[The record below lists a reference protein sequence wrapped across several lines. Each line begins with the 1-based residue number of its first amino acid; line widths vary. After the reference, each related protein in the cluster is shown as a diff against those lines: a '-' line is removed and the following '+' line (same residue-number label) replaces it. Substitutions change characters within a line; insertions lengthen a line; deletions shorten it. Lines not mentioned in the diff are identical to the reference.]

1 MTRRIAIAALLI
13 GLVLWL
19 TPKLFPTPPRPVAAK
34 TANGKA
40 AGVVPLPDSA
50 HPATTDNAAA
60 APPNAAPAVA
70 SGATAGAV
78 APGTQSMP
86 ATSNGPGA
94 PADTTVIRDS
104 LGAIRFSSRGATI
117 VGATMGKYRSL
128 QPGAP
133 KGKPIELARSGEPL
147 LSYQVATPAGT
158 TPLANAAFTGAPLPG
173 GNGVQYNAST
183 PAGVVDIRYV
193 VAPDSYVVHVSGKVE
208 GAPAGSSLLVT
219 LPQGLRSAE
228 VDTLDDMH
236 HFAIAYKRK
245 ASDATGVPF
254 TKVDAGEKQEIR
266 GPLTWAVTKSK
277 YFMVAVAAPD
287 SLHSFGDMTIT
298 GGPRATKAVSH
309 MTGVVQVPLH
319 DGAFSFDVYAGPQEW
334 RRLRAL
340 GRDLD
345 TANPYGGYLQKV
357 VQPFATIVMRALLW
371 LHETFRMSY
380 GWVLVLFGVM
390 IRLLTWPLNQS
401 AMRTSLKMQR
411 IQPELQE
418 LQKRHKGDPQRLNT
432 EMMKLY
438 KEHDMSPFSSLAGC
452 MPMLIP
458 MPILFALFYVFQ
470 NTIEFRG
477 VPFLWLPDISLKD
490 PYYILPVLM
499 GISMFILSWIGM
511 RNAPPNPQT
520 KMMAYVMPIVMTV
533 IFFRFPSGLNLYYT
547 VQNMVTIPQQ
557 WLLAKERA
565 KGSNPRVMTPVS
577 TPARVRR

>member
-1 MTRRIAIAALLI
+1 MI
-13 GLVLWL
+13 G
-19 TPKLFPTPPRPVAAK
+19 
-34 TANGKA
+34 
-40 AGVVPLPDSA
+40 
-50 HPATTDNAAA
+50 ATTA
-60 APPNAAPAVA
+60 
-70 SGATAGAV
+70 
-78 APGTQSMP
+78 
-86 ATSNGPGA
+86 
-94 PADTTVIRDS
+94 
-104 LGAIRFSSRGATI
+104 
-117 VGATMGKYRSL
+117 KYRSL
-128 QPGAP
+128 LPGAP
-133 KGKPIELARSGEPL
+133 KGKGIELARAGEPL
-147 LSYQVATPAGT
+147 LSYQIATPAGIV
-158 TPLANAAFTGAPLPG
+158 PLSNVMFAGAPIDQG
-173 GNGVQYNAST
+173 RGVQYTAPT
-183 PAGVVDIRYV
+183 TAGNLDIRYAV
-193 VAPDSYVVHVSGKVE
+193 VPDSYVVHVSGRVA

-219 LPQGLRSAE
+219 LPQALHSAE

-245 ASDATGVPF
+245 TSDATGVPF
-254 TKVDAGEKQEIR
+254 TKVDAGERQEIP

-287 SLHSFGDMTIT
+287 SVHSLGSMTII
-298 GGPRATKAVSH
+298 GAPRTSKVVTH
-309 MTGVVQVPLH
+309 MTGVVQVPLR

-334 RRLRAL
+334 KRLRAL

-345 TANPYGGYLQKV
+345 TANPYGGYLQKI

-371 LHETFRMSY
+371 LHETFKMSY

-411 IQPELQE
+411 VQPQLQE
-418 LQKRHKGDPQRLNT
+418 LQKRYKGDPQRLNT

-438 KEHDMSPFSSLAGC
+438 REHDMSPFSSLAGC

-499 GISMFILSWIGM
+499 GLSMFVLSWIGM

-520 KMMAYVMPIVMTV
+520 KMMAYIMPLVMTV

-557 WLLAKERA
+557 WLLSKERA
-565 KGSNPRVMTPVS
+565 KSTSAVATSPVAGS
-577 TPARVRR
+577 PARVRR

>member
-19 TPKLFPTPPRPVAAK
+19 TPRLFPTPPQKPLPKTPAGAA
-34 TANGKA
+34 APGGA
-40 AGVVPLPDSA
+40 VPLPDQ
-50 HPATTDNAAA
+50 PATATPAGTVAEAPNGTTGAAA
-60 APPNAAPAVA
+60 AGTAPAVTA
-70 SGATAGAV
+70 NATTPPTRV
-78 APGTQSMP
+78 
-86 ATSNGPGA
+86 
-94 PADTTVIRDS
+94 DTTVIRDS
-104 LGAIRFSSRGATI
+104 LGEFRFSSRGASLI
-117 VGATMGKYRSL
+117 GATAAKYRSL
-128 QPGAP
+128 EPGPA
-133 KGKPIELARSGEPL
+133 KGKPVELARAGEAL
-147 LSYQVATPAGT
+147 VSYQLATPAGVL
-158 TPLANAAFTGAPLPG
+158 PLAGAPFTG
-173 GNGVQYNAST
+173 NASSDGHAVAYSAAT
-183 PAGVVDIRYV
+183 TAGNVDIRYT
-193 VAPDSYVVHVSGKVE
+193 VAPDSYVVHVSGAVS

-228 VDTLDDMH
+228 VDTLDDARH
-236 HFAIAYKRK
+236 YAIAYKRTTN
-245 ASDATGVPF
+245 DATGVPF
-254 TKVDAGEKQEIR
+254 TKVDAGERQDVR
-266 GPLTWAVTKSK
+266 GPLLWAVTKSK

-287 SLHSFGDMTIT
+287 TTRVFGDMTIT
-298 GGPRATKAVSH
+298 GGARTTKAATH
-309 MTGVVQVPLH
+309 MTGTVQVPIRN
-319 DGAFSFDVYAGPQEW
+319 GAFAFDIYAGPQEW
-334 RRLRAL
+334 KRLRAL

-345 TANPYGGYLQKV
+345 TANPYGGFLQKV

-371 LHETFRMSY
+371 LHETFNMSY

-411 IQPELQE
+411 VQPQLQE
-418 LQKRHKGDPQRLNT
+418 LQKRYKSDPQRLNT

-458 MPILFALFYVFQ
+458 MPILFALFFVFQ

-511 RNAPPNPQT
+511 RNSPPNPQT
-520 KMMAYVMPIVMTV
+520 KMMAYIMPVVMTV

-547 VQNMVTIPQQ
+547 VQNLVTIPQQ
-557 WLLAKERA
+557 WLLSNERA
-565 KGSNPRVMTPVS
+565 KAGPVVVS
-577 TPARVRR
+577 TPAPPVRARR

>member
-19 TPKLFPTPPRPVAAK
+19 TPKLFPTPPRPTASAAD
-34 TANGKA
+34 GKIPSST
-40 AGVVPLPDSA
+40 VPLPDSSGRA
-50 HPATTDNAAA
+50 PAAPATGAAEE
-60 APPNAAPAVA
+60 PPNAGVGASPGSNAATVA
-70 SGATAGAV
+70 QAK
-78 APGTQSMP
+78 P
-86 ATSNGPGA
+86 
-94 PADTTVIRDS
+94 DTMVFRDS
-104 LGAIRFSSRGATI
+104 LGEVRFSSRGASLI
-117 VGATMGKYRSL
+117 GATAARYRSL
-128 QPGAP
+128 QPGP
-133 KGKPIELARSGEPL
+133 QKGRPIELARAGEPL
-147 LSYQVATPAGT
+147 ISYGIATPAGT
-158 TPLANAAFTGAPLPG
+158 LPLATVPFNGSAIAG
-173 GNGVQYNAST
+173 GRGVEYTAST
-183 PAGVVDIRYV
+183 TSGSVDIRYT
-193 VAPDSYVVHVSGKVE
+193 VAPDSYVVHVTGKVS
-208 GAPAGSSLLVT
+208 GAPNGSTLLVT
-219 LPQGLRSAE
+219 LPQGLNSAE
-228 VDTLDDMH
+228 VDTLDDMR

-245 ASDATGVPF
+245 TSDATGVPF
-254 TKVDAGEKQEIR
+254 TKVDAGEKQDIR

-287 SLHSFGDMTIT
+287 TVRSFGDMVIT
-298 GGPRATKAVSH
+298 GGPRTSKVVTH
-309 MTGVVQVPLH
+309 MSGVVQVPLH
-319 DGAFSFDVYAGPQEW
+319 DGAFTFDIYAGPQEW

-345 TANPYGGYLQKV
+345 TANPYGGYLQKI

-418 LQKRHKGDPQRLNT
+418 LQRRYKQDPQRLNS

-438 KEHDMSPFSSLAGC
+438 REHDMSPFSSMAGC

-499 GISMFILSWIGM
+499 GLSMFVLSWIGM

-520 KMMAYVMPIVMTV
+520 KMMAYIMPVVMTV

-547 VQNMVTIPQQ
+547 VQNLVTIPQQ
-557 WLLAKERA
+557 WLLSKERA
-565 KGSNPRVMTPVS
+565 RSSSVQATVA
-577 TPARVRR
+577 TTAPARVRR

>member
-19 TPKLFPTPPRPVAAK
+19 TPRLFPTPPQRPVPTPAAAAGPAAASAVPLRDSAATAGSGPVAALPNGS
-34 TANGKA
+34 TAA
-40 AGVVPLPDSA
+40 P
-50 HPATTDNAAA
+50 AAA
-60 APPNAAPAVA
+60 AL
-70 SGATAGAV
+70 
-78 APGTQSMP
+78 
-86 ATSNGPGA
+86 PGA
-94 PADTTVIRDS
+94 AARPDTTVIRDS
-104 LGAIRFSSRGATI
+104 LGEIRFSSRGASV
-117 VGATMGKYRSL
+117 VGAKAAKYHSL
-128 QPGAP
+128 QPGAARQA
-133 KGKPIELARSGEPL
+133 GVELARSGEPL
-147 LSYQVATPAGT
+147 VSYQIATPAGIV
-158 TPLANAAFTGAPLPG
+158 PLADASFSGAQIAAGR
-173 GNGVQYNAST
+173 GVEYTTTT
-183 PAGVVDIRYV
+183 PAGNVDIRYAV
-193 VAPDSYVVHVSGKVE
+193 VPDSYVVHVTGRVA
-208 GAPAGSSLLVT
+208 GAPAGSALLVT
-219 LPQGLRSAE
+219 LPQGLASAE
-228 VDTLDDMH
+228 VDTLDDIH
-236 HFAIAYKRK
+236 HYAIAYKRTT
-245 ASDATGVPF
+245 SDATGVPF
-254 TKVDAGEKQEIR
+254 TKLDPGERQEIP

-277 YFMVAVAAPD
+277 YFMVAIAAPD
-287 SLHSFGDMTIT
+287 TLHPLGAMTIT
-298 GGPRATKAVSH
+298 GGPRSSKVVTH
-309 MTGVVQVPLH
+309 MTGVVQVPLR
-319 DGAFSFDVYAGPQEW
+319 DGAFSFDIYAGPQEW

-345 TANPYGGYLQKV
+345 TANPYGGFLQKI

-411 IQPELQE
+411 VQPQLQE
-418 LQKRHKGDPQRLNT
+418 LQKRYKGDPQRLNT

-438 KEHDMSPFSSLAGC
+438 REHDMSPFSSLAGC

-499 GISMFILSWIGM
+499 GLSMFVLSWIGM
-511 RNAPPNPQT
+511 RSAPPNPQT
-520 KMMAYVMPIVMTV
+520 KMMAYIMPLVMTV

-557 WLLAKERA
+557 WLLSKERA
-565 KGSNPRVMTPVS
+565 KNGSTVATS
-577 TPARVRR
+577 APAAARGRR

>member
-1 MTRRIAIAALLI
+1 MTQRIVIAALLI

-19 TPKLFPTPPRPVAAK
+19 TPRLFPTPPRPIVKATTGNVTPSGDSAARDTSAAATTAAPVGVQPPGSAVVAPPVAA
-34 TANGKA
+34 G
-40 AGVVPLPDSA
+40 
-50 HPATTDNAAA
+50 PATAAA
-60 APPNAAPAVA
+60 AKP
-70 SGATAGAV
+70 
-78 APGTQSMP
+78 
-86 ATSNGPGA
+86 
-94 PADTTVIRDS
+94 DTTVVRDS
-104 LGAIRFSSRGATI
+104 LGEIRFSSRGASMI
-117 VGATMGKYRSL
+117 GATTAKYRSL
-128 QPGAP
+128 LPGAP
-133 KGKPIELARSGEPL
+133 KGKGIELARAGEPL
-147 LSYQVATPAGT
+147 LSYQIATPAGIV
-158 TPLANAAFTGAPLPG
+158 PLSNVMFAGAPIDQG
-173 GNGVQYNAST
+173 RGVQYTAPT
-183 PAGVVDIRYV
+183 TAGNLDIRYAV
-193 VAPDSYVVHVSGKVE
+193 VPDSYVVHVSGRVA

-219 LPQGLRSAE
+219 LPQALHSAE

-245 ASDATGVPF
+245 TSDATGVPF
-254 TKVDAGEKQEIR
+254 TKVDAGERQEIP

-287 SLHSFGDMTIT
+287 SVHSLGSMTII
-298 GGPRATKAVSH
+298 GAPRTSKVVTH
-309 MTGVVQVPLH
+309 MTGVVQVPLR

-334 RRLRAL
+334 KRLRAL

-345 TANPYGGYLQKV
+345 TANPYGGYLQKI

-371 LHETFRMSY
+371 LHETFKMSY

-411 IQPELQE
+411 VQPQLQE
-418 LQKRHKGDPQRLNT
+418 LQKRYKGDPQRLNT

-438 KEHDMSPFSSLAGC
+438 REHDMSPFSSLAGC

-499 GISMFILSWIGM
+499 GLSMFVLSWIGM

-520 KMMAYVMPIVMTV
+520 KMMAYIMPLVMTV

-557 WLLAKERA
+557 WLLSKERA
-565 KGSNPRVMTPVS
+565 KSTSAVATSPVAGS
-577 TPARVRR
+577 PARVRR

>member
-19 TPKLFPTPPRPVAAK
+19 TPRLFPTPPQRPGPKATTAAGTTTASAIPLPGDSNATPTGSVAPSASAGQPSSVQPNGAAEATVAA
-34 TANGKA
+34 TASAA
-40 AGVVPLPDSA
+40 AG
-50 HPATTDNAAA
+50 AAA
-60 APPNAAPAVA
+60 VKP
-70 SGATAGAV
+70 
-78 APGTQSMP
+78 
-86 ATSNGPGA
+86 
-94 PADTTVIRDS
+94 DTTVIRDS
-104 LGAIRFSSRGATI
+104 LGEVRFSSRGASLI
-117 VGATMGKYRSL
+117 GATAVKYRSL
-128 QPGAP
+128 QPGSE
-133 KGKPIELARSGEPL
+133 KGKPVELARADEPL
-147 LSYQVATPAGT
+147 VSYQIA
-158 TPLANAAFTGAPLPG
+158 
-173 GNGVQYNAST
+173 T
-183 PAGVVDIRYV
+183 PAGVVPLAGAAFAGTTIASGRGVQYTTTTPAGNVDIRYAV
-193 VAPDSYVVHVSGKVE
+193 VPDSYVVHVSGKVAN
-208 GAPAGSSLLVT
+208 APAGSALLVT
-219 LPQGLRSAE
+219 LPQGLNSAE
-228 VDTLDDMH
+228 VDTLDDIH
-236 HFAIAYKRK
+236 HYAIAYKRK
-245 ASDATGVPF
+245 TSDATGVPF
-254 TKVDAGEKQEIR
+254 TKVDAGERQDIP

-287 SLHSFGDMTIT
+287 SLHSLGSMTIT
-298 GGPRATKAVSH
+298 GTPRTSKVVTH
-309 MTGVVQVPLH
+309 MTGVVQVPLQ
-319 DGAFSFDVYAGPQEW
+319 DGAFSFDIYAGPQEW

-345 TANPYGGYLQKV
+345 TANPYGGYLQKI

-411 IQPELQE
+411 VQPQLQE
-418 LQKRHKGDPQRLNT
+418 LQKRYKGDPQRLNT

-438 KEHDMSPFSSLAGC
+438 REHDMSPFSSLAGC

-499 GISMFILSWIGM
+499 GLSMFVLSWIGM
-511 RNAPPNPQT
+511 RSAPPNPQT
-520 KMMAYVMPIVMTV
+520 KMMAYIMPLVMTV

-557 WLLAKERA
+557 WLLSKERA
-565 KGSNPRVMTPVS
+565 KNSSMQATS
-577 TPARVRR
+577 ARR

>member
-19 TPKLFPTPPRPVAAK
+19 SPKLFPTPPRPVPATMADGK
-34 TANGKA
+34 TP
-40 AGVVPLPDSA
+40 AGVVPLPDSSA
-50 HPATTDNAAA
+50 SAATRASGAPDDSGTPVAGAA
-60 APPNAAPAVA
+60 APTARAAA
-70 SGATAGAV
+70 SAGA
-78 APGTQSMP
+78 GGS
-86 ATSNGPGA
+86 ATR
-94 PADTTVIRDS
+94 ADTTVLRDS
-104 LGAIRFSSRGATI
+104 LGEIRLSSRGAAVI
-117 VGATMGKYRSL
+117 GATVAKYRSL
-128 QPGAP
+128 QPGSA
-133 KGKPIELARSGEPL
+133 KGQPIELARAGEPL
-147 LSYQVATPAGT
+147 ISYQIATPAT
-158 TPLANAAFTGAPLPG
+158 TVPLANAAFSGSPIAG
-173 GNGVQYNAST
+173 GQGVEYTAATSLGN
-183 PAGVVDIRYV
+183 VDIRYA
-193 VAPDSYVVHVSGKVE
+193 VAPDSYVVHVKGRVD
-208 GAPAGSSLLVT
+208 GAPAGTALLVT
-219 LPQGLRSAE
+219 LPQGLSSAE

-287 SLHSFGDMTIT
+287 TVHSFGDMTIT
-298 GGPRATKAVSH
+298 GGPRTSKVVTH

-319 DGAFSFDVYAGPQEW
+319 DGAFSFDIYAGPQEW

-499 GISMFILSWIGM
+499 GISMFVLSWIGM

-520 KMMAYVMPIVMTV
+520 KMMAYIMPIVMTV

-565 KGSNPRVMTPVS
+565 KGTSGPSTGRVSAPV
-577 TPARVRR
+577 RVRR

>member
-19 TPKLFPTPPRPVAAK
+19 TPRLFPTPPQRPAPK
-34 TANGKA
+34 GTTA
-40 AGVVPLPDSA
+40 AGTTTASAVPLPDSST
-50 HPATTDNAAA
+50 PAAASPVTAAPNGNAAA
-60 APPNAAPAVA
+60 PAAPAA
-70 SGATAGAV
+70 
-78 APGTQSMP
+78 
-86 ATSNGPGA
+86 ATSTAAAKP
-94 PADTTVIRDS
+94 DTTVIRDS
-104 LGAIRFSSRGATI
+104 LGEIRFSSRGASVI
-117 VGATMGKYRSL
+117 GATAAKYHSL
-128 QPGAP
+128 QPGTA
-133 KGKPIELARSGEPL
+133 KGTGIELARGGEPL
-147 LSYQVATPAGT
+147 VSYQ
-158 TPLANAAFTGAPLPG
+158 LA
-173 GNGVQYNAST
+173 T
-183 PAGVVDIRYV
+183 PAGVVPLASASFTGTPIAAGRGVQYTTTTPAGNVDIRYAV
-193 VAPDSYVVHVSGKVE
+193 VPDSYVVHVSGTVA
-208 GAPAGSSLLVT
+208 GAPTGSALLVT
-219 LPQGLRSAE
+219 LPQGLASAE
-228 VDTLDDMH
+228 VDTLDDIH
-236 HFAIAYKRK
+236 HYAIAYKRK
-245 ASDATGVPF
+245 TSDATGVPF
-254 TKVDAGEKQEIR
+254 TKVDAGERQEIP

-287 SLHSFGDMTIT
+287 TSRPLGSMTII
-298 GGPRATKAVSH
+298 GGPRTSKVVTH
-309 MTGVVQVPLH
+309 MTGVVQVPLR
-319 DGAFSFDVYAGPQEW
+319 DGAFAFDIYAGPQEW

-345 TANPYGGYLQKV
+345 TANPYGGYLQKI

-411 IQPELQE
+411 VQPQLQE
-418 LQKRHKGDPQRLNT
+418 LQKRYKGDPQRLNT

-438 KEHDMSPFSSLAGC
+438 REHDMSPFSSLAGC

-499 GISMFILSWIGM
+499 GLSMFVLSWIGM
-511 RNAPPNPQT
+511 RSAPPNPQT
-520 KMMAYVMPIVMTV
+520 KMMAYIMPLVMTV

-565 KGSNPRVMTPVS
+565 KGSTPRVMTPVS

>member
-1 MTRRIAIAALLI
+1 
-13 GLVLWL
+13 VQY
-19 TPKLFPTPPRPVAAK
+19 
-34 TANGKA
+34 
-40 AGVVPLPDSA
+40 
-50 HPATTDNAAA
+50 TT
-60 APPNAAPAVA
+60 
-70 SGATAGAV
+70 
-78 APGTQSMP
+78 
-86 ATSNGPGA
+86 
-94 PADTTVIRDS
+94 
-104 LGAIRFSSRGATI
+104 
-117 VGATMGKYRSL
+117 
-128 QPGAP
+128 
-133 KGKPIELARSGEPL
+133 
-147 LSYQVATPAGT
+147 ATPAG
-158 TPLANAAFTGAPLPG
+158 N
-173 GNGVQYNAST
+173 
-183 PAGVVDIRYV
+183 VDIRYAV
-193 VAPDSYVVHVSGKVE
+193 VPDSYVVHVSGKVA
-208 GAPAGSSLLVT
+208 GAPAGSALLVT
-219 LPQGLRSAE
+219 LPQGLNSAE
-228 VDTLDDMH
+228 VDTLDDLH
-236 HFAIAYKRK
+236 HYAIAYKRK
-245 ASDATGVPF
+245 TSDATGVPF
-254 TKVDAGEKQEIR
+254 TKVDAGERQDIP

-277 YFMVAVAAPD
+277 YFMVAIAAPD
-287 SLHSFGDMTIT
+287 TLHSFGGMTIT
-298 GGPRATKAVSH
+298 GGPRTSKVVTH
-309 MTGVVQVPLH
+309 MTGVVQVPLQ
-319 DGAFSFDVYAGPQEW
+319 DGAFSFDIYAGPQEW

-345 TANPYGGYLQKV
+345 TANPYGGYLQKI

-371 LHETFRMSY
+371 LHETFKMSY

-411 IQPELQE
+411 VQPQLQE
-418 LQKRHKGDPQRLNT
+418 LQKRYKGDPQRLNT

-438 KEHDMSPFSSLAGC
+438 REHDMSPFSSLAGC

-520 KMMAYVMPIVMTV
+520 KMMAYIMPVVMTV

-557 WLLAKERA
+557 WLLSKERA
-565 KGSNPRVMTPVS
+565 KGTGGGGATPVL

>member
-19 TPKLFPTPPRPVAAK
+19 TPRLFPTPPQRPTPKATAVGTTTASAVPLPGDTSAGVTSPGATSGAAPGAVPDGAAGAPVAA
-34 TANGKA
+34 
-40 AGVVPLPDSA
+40 
-50 HPATTDNAAA
+50 
-60 APPNAAPAVA
+60 
-70 SGATAGAV
+70 ATAPTAV
-78 APGTQSMP
+78 KP
-86 ATSNGPGA
+86 
-94 PADTTVIRDS
+94 DTTVIRDS
-104 LGAIRFSSRGATI
+104 LGEIRFSSRGAALI
-117 VGATMGKYRSL
+117 GASAAKYRSL
-128 QPGAP
+128 QPGTA
-133 KGKPIELARSGEPL
+133 KGKPIELARNGEPL
-147 LSYQVATPAGT
+147 VSYQVATPAGVIS
-158 TPLANAAFTGAPLPG
+158 LANEPFTGTPSAG
-173 GNGVQYNAST
+173 GRGVQYTTTTA
-183 PAGVVDIRYV
+183 AGNVDIRYAV
-193 VAPDSYVVHVSGKVE
+193 VPDSYVVHVSGHVAN
-208 GAPAGSSLLVT
+208 APAGSSLLVT
-219 LPQGLRSAE
+219 LPQGLNSAE
-228 VDTLDDMH
+228 VDTLDDIH
-236 HFAIAYKRK
+236 HYAIAYKRK
-245 ASDATGVPF
+245 TSDATGVPF
-254 TKVDAGEKQEIR
+254 TKVDAGERKDIP

-287 SLHSFGDMTIT
+287 TLHTLGSMTIT
-298 GGPRATKAVSH
+298 GAPRTSKVVTH
-309 MTGVVQVPLH
+309 MTGVVQVPLQ
-319 DGAFSFDVYAGPQEW
+319 DGTFAFDIYAGPQEW

-345 TANPYGGYLQKV
+345 TANPYGGYLQKI

-411 IQPELQE
+411 VQPQLQE
-418 LQKRHKGDPQRLNT
+418 LQKRYKGDPQRLNT

-438 KEHDMSPFSSLAGC
+438 REHDMSPFSSLAGC

-490 PYYILPVLM
+490 PYYILPILM
-499 GISMFILSWIGM
+499 GLSMFVLSWIGM
-511 RNAPPNPQT
+511 RSAPPNPQT
-520 KMMAYVMPIVMTV
+520 KMMAYIMPLVMTV

-557 WLLAKERA
+557 WLLSKERA
-565 KGSNPRVMTPVS
+565 KNSSALATGR
-577 TPARVRR
+577 ARPSSA

>member
-34 TANGKA
+34 TADGKT

-50 HPATTDNAAA
+50 HPATTGDAA
-60 APPNAAPAVA
+60 APPNAAAAGA
-70 SGATAGAV
+70 SGTTADASASATPLAA
-78 APGTQSMP
+78 ATNEP
-86 ATSNGPGA
+86 AIKI
-94 PADTTVIRDS
+94 DTTIVRDS
-104 LGAIRFSSRGATI
+104 LGAIEFSSRGATI

-128 QPGAP
+128 QPGAQ
-133 KGKPIELARSGEPL
+133 KAKPIQLARSGEPL

-158 TPLANAAFTGAPLPG
+158 TPLANAAFSSAPLPG
-173 GNGVQYNAST
+173 GNGVQYSAST
-183 PAGVVDIRYV
+183 PAGVVDIRYA
-193 VAPDSYVVHVSGKVE
+193 VAPDSYVVHVSGSVQ
-208 GAPAGSSLLVT
+208 GAPAGSALLVT

-228 VDTLDDMH
+228 VDTLDDMR

-245 ASDATGVPF
+245 TSDATGVPF

-287 SLHSFGDMTIT
+287 SMHSFGDMTIT

-345 TANPYGGYLQKV
+345 TANPYGGYLQKI

-557 WLLAKERA
+557 WLLSKERA
-565 KGSNPRVMTPVS
+565 KGAGPRVMTPAS

>member
-19 TPKLFPTPPRPVAAK
+19 TPKLFPTPPRPVAAR
-34 TANGKA
+34 TADGKA
-40 AGVVPLPDSA
+40 PAGVVPLPDSA
-50 HPATTDNAAA
+50 RPATTDGMGTAGTGVAPNGQGAAA
-60 APPNAAPAVA
+60 AGPAPVAAGNAASPV
-70 SGATAGAV
+70 
-78 APGTQSMP
+78 
-86 ATSNGPGA
+86 GA
-94 PADTTVIRDS
+94 PDLTAKPETTVVRDS
-104 LGAIRFSSRGATI
+104 LGEVRFSSRGATL
-117 VGATMGKYRSL
+117 VGATIARYRSL
-128 QPGAP
+128 QSGAA
-133 KGKPIELARSGEPL
+133 KGKPIELARAGEPL
-147 LSYQVATPAGT
+147 LSYQLATPAGT
-158 TPLANAAFTGAPLPG
+158 VPLANAAFSGSPIPG
-173 GNGVQYNAST
+173 GRGVEYTAST
-183 PAGVVDIRYV
+183 PAGAVDIRYA
-193 VAPDSYVVHVSGKVE
+193 VAPDSYVVHVSGKVQ
-208 GAPAGSSLLVT
+208 GAPTGSALLVT
-219 LPQGLRSAE
+219 LPQGLGSAE

-245 ASDATGVPF
+245 TSDATGVPF

-287 SLHSFGDMTIT
+287 TLHTFGDMTIT

-345 TANPYGGYLQKV
+345 TANPYGGVLQKV

-520 KMMAYVMPIVMTV
+520 KMMAYIMPIVMTV

-557 WLLAKERA
+557 WLLSKERA
-565 KGSNPRVMTPVS
+565 KGSGPP
-577 TPARVRR
+577 PARVRR

>member
-19 TPKLFPTPPRPVAAK
+19 TPRLFPTPPQRPAPKGTAAAGNT
-34 TANGKA
+34 TASAVPLPGDSA
-40 AGVVPLPDSA
+40 AATTAAPTASTGVVP
-50 HPATTDNAAA
+50 NGAAGA
-60 APPNAAPAVA
+60 SVAAPAGLA
-70 SGATAGAV
+70 AAK
-78 APGTQSMP
+78 P
-86 ATSNGPGA
+86 
-94 PADTTVIRDS
+94 DTTVVRDS
-104 LGAIRFSSRGATI
+104 LGEVRFSSRGASLI
-117 VGATMGKYRSL
+117 GATAAKYRSL
-128 QPGAP
+128 QPGQE
-133 KGKPIELARSGEPL
+133 KGKAIELARAGETL
-147 LSYQVATPAGT
+147 VSYQVATPAGVV
-158 TPLANAAFTGAPLPG
+158 PLASASFAGTSIAG
-173 GNGVQYNAST
+173 GRGVQYTAAT
-183 PAGVVDIRYV
+183 PAGNVDIRYAV
-193 VAPDSYVVHVSGKVE
+193 VPDSYVVHVSGKVA

-228 VDTLDDMH
+228 VDTLDDIH
-236 HFAIAYKRK
+236 HYAIAYKRK
-245 ASDATGVPF
+245 TSDATGVPF
-254 TKVDAGEKQEIR
+254 TKVDAGEHQEIP

-287 SLHSFGDMTIT
+287 SQHSLGSMTIT
-298 GGPRATKAVSH
+298 GAPRASKVVTH
-309 MTGVVQVPLH
+309 MTGVVQVPLQ
-319 DGAFSFDVYAGPQEW
+319 DGAFSFDIYAGPQEW

-345 TANPYGGYLQKV
+345 TANPYGGYLQKI

-411 IQPELQE
+411 VQPQLQE
-418 LQKRHKGDPQRLNT
+418 LQKRYKGDPQRLNT

-438 KEHDMSPFSSLAGC
+438 REHDMSPFSSLAGC

-499 GISMFILSWIGM
+499 GLSMFVLSWIGM
-511 RNAPPNPQT
+511 RSAPPNPQT
-520 KMMAYVMPIVMTV
+520 KMMAYIMPLVMTV

-557 WLLAKERA
+557 WLLSKERA
-565 KGSNPRVMTPVS
+565 KNSSALATS
-577 TPARVRR
+577 ATAAAPARARR

>member
-19 TPKLFPTPPRPVAAK
+19 TPRLFPTPPQRPVPKGTVATGATGATGTTGGTTAAS
-34 TANGKA
+34 A
-40 AGVVPLPDSA
+40 VPLPDSSG
-50 HPATTDNAAA
+50 PAASSQASA
-60 APPNAAPAVA
+60 APNG
-70 SGATAGAV
+70 GA
-78 APGTQSMP
+78 
-86 ATSNGPGA
+86 GA
-94 PADTTVIRDS
+94 PAAAVPAGASKPDTTVIRDS
-104 LGAIRFSSRGATI
+104 LGEIRFSSRGASL
-117 VGATMGKYRSL
+117 VGATAAKYRSL

-133 KGKPIELARSGEPL
+133 KGAAIELARPGEPL
-147 LSYQVATPAGT
+147 VSYQLATPAGIV
-158 TPLANAAFTGAPLPG
+158 PLSNAAFTGTPTAG
-173 GNGVQYNAST
+173 GPGVQYT
-183 PAGVVDIRYV
+183 TTTDAGNVDIRYAV
-193 VAPDSYVVHVSGKVE
+193 VPDSYIVHVSGKVAA
-208 GAPAGSSLLVT
+208 APAGSALLVT
-219 LPQGLRSAE
+219 LPQGLSSAE
-228 VDTLDDMH
+228 VDTLDDIH
-236 HFAIAYKRK
+236 HYAIAYKRK
-245 ASDATGVPF
+245 TSDATGVPF
-254 TKVDAGEKQEIR
+254 TKVDAGERQEIP

-287 SLHSFGDMTIT
+287 TAHSLGSMTIT
-298 GGPRATKAVSH
+298 GAPRTSKVVTH
-309 MTGVVQVPLH
+309 MTGVVQVPLQN
-319 DGAFSFDVYAGPQEW
+319 GEFSFDIYAGPQEW

-345 TANPYGGYLQKV
+345 TANPYGGYLQKI

-411 IQPELQE
+411 VQPQLQE
-418 LQKRHKGDPQRLNT
+418 LQKRYKGDPQRLNS

-499 GISMFILSWIGM
+499 GLSMFVLSWIGL
-511 RNAPPNPQT
+511 RSAPPNPQT
-520 KMMAYVMPIVMTV
+520 KMMAYIMPLVMTV

-557 WLLAKERA
+557 WLLSKERA
-565 KGSNPRVMTPVS
+565 KNSSALATSV
-577 TPARVRR
+577 TPAPARARR

>member
-19 TPKLFPTPPRPVAAK
+19 TPRLFPTPPQRPTPKGA
-34 TANGKA
+34 TA
-40 AGVVPLPDSA
+40 AGTTTASAVPLPGDSTA
-50 HPATTDNAAA
+50 AATPAPAAAGAVPNGGEAVAAA
-60 APPNAAPAVA
+60 ASPGVA
-70 SGATAGAV
+70 SAK
-78 APGTQSMP
+78 P
-86 ATSNGPGA
+86 
-94 PADTTVIRDS
+94 DTTVIRDS
-104 LGAIRFSSRGATI
+104 LGEVRFSSRGASLI
-117 VGATMGKYRSL
+117 GATAARYRSL
-128 QPGAP
+128 QPGQE
-133 KGKPIELARSGEPL
+133 KGTAIELARAGEPL
-147 LSYQVATPAGT
+147 VSYQVATPAGVL
-158 TPLANAAFTGAPLPG
+158 PLASATFTGTPVADG
-173 GNGVQYNAST
+173 RGVQYTTTT
-183 PAGVVDIRYV
+183 PAGNVDIRYAV
-193 VAPDSYVVHVSGKVE
+193 VPDSYVVHVSGKVA

-219 LPQGLRSAE
+219 LPQGLNSAE
-228 VDTLDDMH
+228 VDTLDDIH
-236 HFAIAYKRK
+236 HYAIAYKRK
-245 ASDATGVPF
+245 TSDATGVPF
-254 TKVDAGEKQEIR
+254 TKVDAGERQEIP

-287 SLHSFGDMTIT
+287 SLHSLGSMTIT
-298 GGPRATKAVSH
+298 GGPRTSKVVTH
-309 MTGVVQVPLH
+309 MTGVVQVPLR
-319 DGAFSFDVYAGPQEW
+319 DGAFSFDIYAGPQEW

-345 TANPYGGYLQKV
+345 TANPYGGYLQKI

-411 IQPELQE
+411 VQPQLQE
-418 LQKRHKGDPQRLNT
+418 LQKRYKGDPQRLNT

-438 KEHDMSPFSSLAGC
+438 REHDMSPFSSLAGC

-499 GISMFILSWIGM
+499 GLSMFVLSWIGM
-511 RNAPPNPQT
+511 RSAPPNPQT
-520 KMMAYVMPIVMTV
+520 KMMAYIMPLVMTV

-557 WLLAKERA
+557 WLLSKERA
-565 KGSNPRVMTPVS
+565 KNSSALATS
-577 TPARVRR
+577 ATAAAPARARR